1 MQRGFFFEPKS
12 CIMYQPFDLL
22 PDSSRIWLYVSSH
35 RFSAA
40 EQLVIRESLQ
50 DFCGGWATHG
60 KEMPSSFEILHDQ
73 VLVLAVDESQLGA
86 SGCSI
91 DSSVRALQ
99 SLEQA
104 LGVDL
109 VNQGKVTLKDA
120 HGALRVLPALGL
132 KSKISMG
139 EIRPDLEV
147 MQPSLHTKADLKSL
161 WQPIRKSWLSN
172 YFPN

>member
-1 MQRGFFFEPKS
+1 
-12 CIMYQPFDLL
+12 MYQPFDQL
-22 PDSSRIWLYVSSH
+22 PDSSRIWIYASTR

-40 EQLVIRESLQ
+40 EQLVIRKALQ
-50 DFCGGWATHG
+50 DFCDGWATHG
-60 KEMPSSFEILHDQ
+60 KVMPSSFEILHEQ

-104 LGVDL
+104 LDLDL
-109 VNQGKVTLKDA
+109 VNQGKVTLKDEN
-120 HGALRVLPALGL
+120 GALRVLPGLGL

-139 EIRPDLEV
+139 EITQELEV
-147 MQPSLHTKADLKSL
+147 MQPSLQTKSDLKSL
-161 WQPIRKSWLSN
+161 WQPVRKSWLSS

>member
-22 PDSSRIWLYVSSH
+22 PDSSRIWLYVSSR

-120 HGALRVLPALGL
+120 HGALRVLPALEL

-139 EIRPDLEV
+139 ESRPDLEV

>member
-1 MQRGFFFEPKS
+1 M
-12 CIMYQPFDLL
+12 
-22 PDSSRIWLYVSSH
+22 
-35 RFSAA
+35 
-40 EQLVIRESLQ
+40 
-50 DFCGGWATHG
+50 
-60 KEMPSSFEILHDQ
+60 
-73 VLVLAVDESQLGA
+73 LVLAVDESQLGA

-99 SLEQA
+99 SLEQV

-139 EIRPDLEV
+139 EITPELEV
-147 MQPSLHTKADLKSL
+147 MQPSLQTKSDLKSL
-161 WQPIRKSWLSN
+161 WQPVRKSWLSS